1 MKPQIVALPSET
13 VARWRQGGLDANG
26 QVPER
31 VGASSGSGT
40 PCRHCLAQVPQGK
53 PCLIVAH
60 RPFGGLNPYAETG
73 PIFVCAEDCP
83 RGGGETLPAAMLTAP
98 AYIVRGYSHDERIV
112 YGTGG
117 VVAVADIAARCA
129 GLLGRP
135 EIAFVHVRSASN
147 NCYFFRVQRG

>member
-40 PCRHCLAQVPQGK
+40 PCRHSLAQVPQGK

-60 RPFGGLNPYAETG
+60 RPFGGLNPYAEAG
-73 PIFVCAEDCP
+73 PIFVCA
-83 RGGGETLPAAMLTAP
+83 
-98 AYIVRGYSHDERIV
+98 
-112 YGTGG
+112 
-117 VVAVADIAARCA
+117 
-129 GLLGRP
+129 GLFL
-135 EIAFVHVRSASN
+135 SKN
-147 NCYFFRVQRG
+147 L